1 MNRYKKIGNKY
12 LVQIYGTEKECFFW
26 IDKDDYRKINKV
38 SWYYQHGKGDYGA
51 IRGNIG
57 KKKIFLHRYIMNCDT
72 NDIVDHLNRN
82 TLDNCKKNLRIVDI
96 VESNRNR
103 RVPKNS
109 KSGVRGIKFAKNK
122 WEVGIWAGGKT
133 VYLGRYEDLEEA
145 KEVYR
150 KKSLELFGKIYE

>member
-1 MNRYKKIGNKY
+1 
-12 LVQIYGTEKECFFW
+12 
-26 IDKDDYRKINKV
+26 
-38 SWYYQHGKGDYGA
+38 
-51 IRGNIG
+51 
-57 KKKIFLHRYIMNCDT
+57 MNCDT

-133 VYLGRYEDLEEA
+133 VYLGRYDDLEEA